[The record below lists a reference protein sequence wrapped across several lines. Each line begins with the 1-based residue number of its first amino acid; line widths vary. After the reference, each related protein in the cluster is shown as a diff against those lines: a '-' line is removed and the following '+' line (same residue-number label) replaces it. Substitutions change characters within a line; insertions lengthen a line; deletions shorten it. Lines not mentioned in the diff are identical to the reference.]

1 MMGCKDKNSAPEL
14 LYKQHYYGSTEAATI
29 VGMYVLGVNGRV
41 VGKTRFFLLLYILVL
56 GILLIQINQ
65 L

>member
-14 LYKQHYYGSTEAATI
+14 LYKQHYYGSTI
-29 VGMYVLGVNGRV
+29 VCIGSKWESCWKNQVLHAVIHTS
-41 VGKTRFFLLLYILVL
+41 TRYTDT
-56 GILLIQINQ
+56 IQINQ

>member
-29 VGMYVLGVNGRV
+29 VCIGSKWESCWKNQVLLAVIHTS
-41 VGKTRFFLLLYILVL
+41 TRYT
-56 GILLIQINQ
+56 IQINQ